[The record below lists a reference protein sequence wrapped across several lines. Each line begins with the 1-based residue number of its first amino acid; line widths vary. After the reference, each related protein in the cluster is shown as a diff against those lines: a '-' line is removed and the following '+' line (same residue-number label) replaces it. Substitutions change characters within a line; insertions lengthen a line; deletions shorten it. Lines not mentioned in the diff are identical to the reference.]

1 MVEPTNA
8 SHPPGPSSSPPNPP
22 GPTQSDS
29 WTTTDFNS
37 NTTTPDS
44 RGPSNRGTQQSS
56 PAPMHSLTPA
66 ATSHAARGKF
76 TLGDDLYDSGSPAPL
91 PDSRNPALSDV
102 SSTDAEAD
110 SDTTIDSTD
119 TVVRSDRGPSA
130 TRATTSPD
138 ESPDTQATRSDAT
151 ATRPTAS
158 TAKPNG
164 AHPPSMA
171 RNRRNHGRRRKTLT
185 RKPTWNT
192 TSGLTTAGH
201 DEVVARNP
209 ETPTESRPLETSRPS
224 SDRLPRNARPP
235 PPKPPSTNNDGPLP
249 HSDTPQADTGANA
262 GDVQLTA
269 RPSAKR
275 KSARRVPSPPP
286 NTPNPDTTG
295 ATSSSLTRRLSKGKS
310 VHFQAT
316 PQLSPSNHE
325 SPRSLASSLSVS
337 HRPPILTKVMGL
349 GGRGAPAQPSTN
361 GSKGSSLS
369 SSATGRHRSSP
380 TASVTCQ
387 NVFATTSTVPGSG
400 LPEDASHAAD
410 PLLIGSSFTAPSS
423 LTRTGIDQAM
433 VPRPVKSSLARTPS
447 TGART
452 HPAKSVH
459 FSPETVDQ
467 APVSIPSMLTPSSTS
482 PKASSAAL
490 YTALATVRAG
500 RSGSPALPSPRSQR
514 LSPTRR
520 SHHVSMPNVTAPF
533 QRTRTHAGKQ
543 SVERVLYFAADSH
556 SLWHAANR
564 LRLDRAIL
572 GGEMEMA
579 EVSQVFNP
587 LLASYVRMGPRL
599 AGGVAYQ
606 PVAMGLCGVKVG
618 SASNHRVFNLD
629 PAYGTGEDTRI
640 DWTQAPFA
648 QPLVPMPTEGSL
660 EPLLYPMAPTYPAAL
675 GLATG
680 DSKSA
685 WDKPVPD
692 PEQVQPPSA
701 RLIKQQPVVFQLPLC
716 NHSYLT
722 LQCASLRDVRLD
734 ATLLLCAGNQP
745 FGQLLDEVLITPPVT
760 SGRQTPAAVAHLFND
775 ARHTQAA
782 AHIAHALHHLST
794 THSHSS
800 GSQGPESPLQS
811 LSARG
816 STANNSFSPGP
827 TVVPAYLASHVQTR
841 RDQPFLFQTTH
852 PSPITV
858 SPNVTRMAYHAA
870 VGGTHEMIPAPF
882 LLPSHQLAAV
892 NPWGNADTLY
902 TTSPDVLVLPG
913 TWELLALWRMEGK
926 PVDFALELARAMG
939 HDSTAPRRRQS
950 SRGSGG
956 GSASS
961 ARHSLGKS
969 LPASPAVGYTRW
981 WDTQPQSAR
990 PYSAASDTR
999 GGHPATRHSSRSPA
1013 APTPDSKG
1021 TSASAMSSLA
1031 KVQHLAFLNSLP
1043 NPPNNQSV
1051 PHHCLISFYAQ
1062 NTAPLYPKYGE
1073 DPALRLHHPQL
1084 KTQRLQ
1090 RVRNRLRPHAA
1101 TLDGHAGSSMYPGM
1115 AELGRAMTMSSGYNG
1130 GYHHPSAAF

>member
-1 MVEPTNA
+1 MVEPTNT
-8 SHPPGPSSSPPNPP
+8 SHPPGPLGSLPNPP
-22 GPTQSDS
+22 DPTQSDS

-44 RGPSNRGTQQSS
+44 RGASTRGTQQSS
-56 PAPMHSLTPA
+56 PAHTHSLAPA
-66 ATSHAARGKF
+66 ASTSHAARGKF
-76 TLGDDLYDSGSPAPL
+76 TLGDDPHDSGSPAPL
-91 PDSRNPALSDV
+91 RDSPNPVMSDV

-110 SDTTIDSTD
+110 SDTSADSTD
-119 TVVRSDRGPSA
+119 TIVRSDRAP
-130 TRATTSPD
+130 TTSRPAAGP
-138 ESPDTQATRSDAT
+138 ESTNSQATRPDST
-151 ATRPTAS
+151 ATRPSAPAAS
-158 TAKPNG
+158 TTKPNG

-192 TSGLTTAGH
+192 TSGLTTVGH
-201 DEVVARNP
+201 DEAVARNP
-209 ETPTESRPLETSRPS
+209 EAPTESQLSEPQLSGE
-224 SDRLPRNARPP
+224 RLPHNTRLPP
-235 PPKPPSTNNDGPLP
+235 PTLSSANSDGPLAVP
-249 HSDTPQADTGANA
+249 DAGIKPGDGGGGEPGA
-262 GDVQLTA
+262 
-269 RPSAKR
+269 RSSAKR
-275 KSARRVPSPPP
+275 KPTRRVPSPPP

-295 ATSSSLTRRLSKGKS
+295 ASSGSLVRRLSKGKS

-316 PQLSPSNHE
+316 PQLSPTSHE
-325 SPRSLASSLSVS
+325 PSRSLSSSLSAS
-337 HRPPILTKVMGL
+337 HRPSILTKVMGL
-349 GGRGAPAQPSTN
+349 SGRGAPAPPSTN
-361 GSKGSSLS
+361 GAKGGSPS

-387 NVFATTSTVPGSG
+387 NVFATTSIGPGSG
-400 LPEDASHAAD
+400 LPEDAPRLTD
-410 PLLIGSSFTAPSS
+410 PLLGGPSFTAPSS
-423 LTRTGIDQAM
+423 LTRSGIDQAIE
-433 VPRPVKSSLARTPS
+433 PRPAKSSLVRTPS

-452 HPAKSVH
+452 HPTKSVH

-467 APVSIPSMLTPSSTS
+467 ASMSIPSMLTPSSTS
-482 PKASSAAL
+482 PRASSAAS
-490 YTALATVRAG
+490 YAAPAIVRVG
-500 RSGSPALPSPRSQR
+500 RSGSPALPSPRSQHP
-514 LSPTRR
+514 SPTRR
-520 SHHVSMPNVTAPF
+520 PHHVSMPNVTAPF

-606 PVAMGLCGVKVG
+606 PVTMGLCGVKVG
-618 SASNHRVFNLD
+618 STSNRRVFNLD
-629 PAYGTGEDTRI
+629 PAYGTCEDTRI

-648 QPLVPMPTEGSL
+648 QPLVPIPTEGTL
-660 EPLLYPMAPTYPAAL
+660 EPLLYPMETPYATAA
-675 GLATG
+675 GAG
-680 DSKSA
+680 KSA
-685 WDKPVPD
+685 WDKPAPD

-745 FGQLLDEVLITPPVT
+745 FNQLLDEVLTAPPVT
-760 SGRQTPAAVAHLFND
+760 SGRQTPAAVAYLFDD
-775 ARHTQAA
+775 ARHSRAA

-794 THSHSS
+794 APSQPS
-800 GSQGPESPLQS
+800 GSEGPESPLQS
-811 LSARG
+811 FSARG
-816 STANNSFSPGP
+816 PATNDVFSSGP

-913 TWELLALWRMEGK
+913 TWELSALWRMEGK
-926 PVDFALELARAMG
+926 PVDFALELARSMG
-939 HDSTAPRRRQS
+939 HGANASRRRPS

-956 GSASS
+956 GNANS
-961 ARHSLGKS
+961 ARHSLGKYM
-969 LPASPAVGYTRW
+969 PASPAVGYSRW
-981 WDTQPQSAR
+981 WDTQPPSSR
-990 PYSAASDTR
+990 PYSPVSDTR
-999 GGHPATRHSSRSPA
+999 GGHPATRHPSRSPA

-1021 TSASAMSSLA
+1021 VPASAMSSLA

-1043 NPPNNQSV
+1043 NPPNNQGV

-1090 RVRNRLRPHAA
+1090 RVRNRLRPHVA
-1101 TLDGHAGSSMYPGM
+1101 TLDGHAGGAMYPGM

-1130 GYHHPSAAF
+1130 GHHHHPSAAF